1 MRYHVKALNKDGAV
15 LALTLDAASVQDA
28 QQIASG
34 QGLSILSAQ
43 TERNVFARLFGSR
56 SSFPLSLFCQEL
68 KVLLAAGITL
78 VDALDTLAE
87 REQKSRMGIVLER
100 LVSLL
105 REGRTLADAMERIP
119 EAFPPLFS
127 ASVRASETS
136 GEIVEALGRYLA
148 YQGQVDAI
156 RKKVVSA
163 SVYPAMIIIFGS
175 LVLLFMLGYV
185 VPRFSAIYA
194 DRGDAVSFASRM
206 LLQWGGFVSAHGYEI
221 AAYAGAGLVAL
232 VFWLRQASVRA
243 WLLTCLR
250 RIPAIGRILQIFF
263 LARLYRTLGMLLRG
277 GIPAVSALEMAG
289 GVLEPG
295 LRFRLEAARNAIREG
310 LPLSEAFHRH
320 GLTTPV
326 AMRLLRVAEQTG
338 SMSEMLES
346 AAAFHEEELARAV
359 DLFMRLF
366 EPALMMMIGLLV
378 GAVVLLMYM
387 PIFELAGAVG

>member
-87 REQKSRMGIVLER
+87 REQKSRMGVVLER

-206 LLQWGGFVSAHGYEI
+206 LLRW
-221 AAYAGAGLVAL
+221 
-232 VFWLRQASVRA
+232 
-243 WLLTCLR
+243 
-250 RIPAIGRILQIFF
+250 
-263 LARLYRTLGMLLRG
+263 
-277 GIPAVSALEMAG
+277 
-289 GVLEPG
+289 
-295 LRFRLEAARNAIREG
+295 
-310 LPLSEAFHRH
+310 
-320 GLTTPV
+320 
-326 AMRLLRVAEQTG
+326 
-338 SMSEMLES
+338 
-346 AAAFHEEELARAV
+346 
-359 DLFMRLF
+359 
-366 EPALMMMIGLLV
+366 
-378 GAVVLLMYM
+378 
-387 PIFELAGAVG
+387 